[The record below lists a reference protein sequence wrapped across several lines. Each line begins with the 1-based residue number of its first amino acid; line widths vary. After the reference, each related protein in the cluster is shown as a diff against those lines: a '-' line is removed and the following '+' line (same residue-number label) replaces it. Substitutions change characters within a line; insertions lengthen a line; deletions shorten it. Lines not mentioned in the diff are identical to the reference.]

1 MDETH
6 DECDRSVDI
15 TVELTGEYDA
25 VVEKLQMSTDEQEVL
40 GPVLA
45 DFSRLLETVRRL
57 DGGTRSVIVDQLPPE
72 MHHAYDA
79 EAVVDALQ
87 ILARYDLVAL
97 EGNTWT
103 PGPALT
109 A

>member
-1 MDETH
+1 MNENFDKS
-6 DECDRSVDI
+6 DDSVSI
-15 TVELTGEYDA
+15 SVELTGEYDA
-25 VVEKLQMSTDEQEVL
+25 VVEKMRMPTSERESLD
-40 GPVLA
+40 PVLA
-45 DFSRLLETVRRL
+45 DFARLLETVRQL

-79 EAVVDALQ
+79 EAVVGALQ
-87 ILARYDLVAL
+87 TLAHYDLVAL
-97 EGNTWT
+97 DGNTWT

>member
-1 MDETH
+1 MAETS
-6 DECDRSVDI
+6 DRFEEDVDI

-25 VVEKLQMSTDEQEVL
+25 VVDKLQLSTDEQEAL
-40 GPVLA
+40 GPVMA

-87 ILARYDLVAL
+87 VLARYDLVAL
-97 EGNTWT
+97 DGNTWI

>member
-1 MDETH
+1 MGEMNDEFEE
-6 DECDRSVDI
+6 DVGI

-25 VVEKLQMSTDEQEVL
+25 VVDKLRMPTDEQEAL
-40 GPVLA
+40 DPVLA
-45 DFSRLLETVRRL
+45 DFSRLLETVHRL

-97 EGNTWT
+97 DGNTWT

>member
-1 MDETH
+1 MGETN
-6 DECDRSVDI
+6 DGFEEDVGI

-25 VVEKLQMSTDEQEVL
+25 VVDKLRIPTDEQEAL
-40 GPVLA
+40 DPVLA
-45 DFSRLLETVRRL
+45 DFSRLLETVHRL
-57 DGGTRSVIVDQLPPE
+57 DGGTRSVIVDHLPPE

-79 EAVVDALQ
+79 EGVVDALQ

-97 EGNTWT
+97 DGNTWT

>member
-1 MDETH
+1 MGETH
-6 DECDRSVDI
+6 DEFNGSVGI

-25 VVEKLQMSTDEQEVL
+25 VVEKLRMPTDEQESL
-40 GPVLA
+40 GLVLA
-45 DFSRLLETVRRL
+45 DFSRLLETVQRL
-57 DGGTRSVIVDQLPPE
+57 DGGTRSVIVDHLPPE

-87 ILARYDLVAL
+87 ILSRYDLVAL
-97 EGNTWT
+97 DGNTWT